1 MKFFCDRCQTKY
13 SIADEKVRRKVLKV
27 RCKTC
32 SNIIEVRE
40 PSPSG
45 PVPTV
50 GSGPAPVA
58 AAKPASPLSAAFDN
72 AFEDMDGDGQPT
84 QIANAD
90 AMQAAAAAAPMQLED
105 EWYFAVDGNQEG
117 PLGFRDLVDRVVKVP
132 PGGDVLVWR
141 DGFDDWVPPA
151 SVPELK
157 QHLKRMQSV
166 APAPPAPAPAP
177 IPPPPPAMASPPG
190 GRLPTQRAGSPGA
203 PAATAAARA
212 PAAQPL
218 AARASAAAA
227 PARAVAAAAAPS
239 AQARP
244 EPEEPALPAFTVEA
258 AARAMA
264 MPGSGPVQTGAPTA
278 TANGS
283 GSRPAALP
291 APPPG
296 PAARSDAEN
305 FMASLA
311 STPEG
316 HNGDHK
322 GKLEDLVPRDADNEF
337 LIGEASRIVRLPQLA
352 ALPALAPRPARS
364 RPGTGAAS
372 ALPGMQAPSKSGPRP
387 VVGGAAAT
395 GEAEL
400 PLALPL
406 PVPADDGSGPVSE
419 QAAFAAAAAS
429 AAATHKRRMRRAL
442 AAAAFGAVVL
452 LVILVVALSG
462 GSGDESS
469 TYSGGRDHLAGVEFD
484 EQGRVIVRNAPG
496 GGGISISGAPT
507 ASPSAGPRK
516 SPGASLG
523 PRPSASPSPSA
534 SVGLPPLPGGDDTD
548 GERKINLGNKT
559 GGGPLTTTAP
569 EAAFAQIKQS
579 QAGVKICYERILK
592 QDPSLKSLRKV
603 NLSVKIASSGSVKD
617 VGLNSGLDPTL
628 ATCISNLARGWK
640 FPKNT
645 ADYSVEAQI
654 ILN

>member
-40 PSPSG
+40 PSASG
-45 PVPTV
+45 PMPMV
-50 GSGPAPVA
+50 GSGPAPAVS
-58 AAKPASPLSAAFDN
+58 KPASPLSAAFDN

-90 AMQAAAAAAPMQLED
+90 AMQAAAAAAAPMQLED

-132 PGGDVLVWR
+132 TGADVLVWR

-166 APAPPAPAPAP
+166 APPPPAPAPP
-177 IPPPPPAMASPPG
+177 PPMPPPPPAAASPPG

-203 PAATAAARA
+203 PAATAAAAA
-212 PAAQPL
+212 PAAQPV
-218 AARASAAAA
+218 AARAAA
-227 PARAVAAAAAPS
+227 PARAVAAAAAPA

-264 MPGSGPVQTGAPTA
+264 MPGSGPIQTSAPVA

-296 PAARSDAEN
+296 PARSDAEN

-311 STPEG
+311 GTPEG

-322 GKLEDLVPRDADNEF
+322 GKLEDLVPRDPDNEF

-352 ALPALAPRPARS
+352 ALPALAARPARS
-364 RPGTGAAS
+364 RPGTGAAA

-387 VVGGAAAT
+387 VVGGAASP
-395 GEAEL
+395 GEVAL

-406 PVPADDGSGPVSE
+406 PVPADEGSGPVSE

-429 AAATHKRRMRRAL
+429 AAATHRRRMRRAL

-496 GGGISISGAPT
+496 PGGISISGAPT
-507 ASPSAGPRK
+507 ASPSASPRK

-523 PRPSASPSPSA
+523 PRPSTSPSPSGP
-534 SVGLPPLPGGDDTD
+534 VGLPPLPGGDGDD
-548 GERKINLGNKT
+548 GERKLNLGNKT

-603 NLSVKIASSGSVKD
+603 NLSVKISSTGSVKD

-640 FPKNT
+640 FPKNS